1 MGKVMT
7 EHMYNMHKVED
18 SFHKEIEYKN
28 AILSLVSDKEL
39 EKLYD
44 TSDNKEGFFTLI
56 QTNQRAEFLN
66 MLIWL
71 VLFFRGITL
80 NWIICL
86 KA

>member
-44 TSDNKEGFFTLI
+44 TSDNKEGFLHWSRPTREQNF
-56 QTNQRAEFLN
+56 
-66 MLIWL
+66 
-71 VLFFRGITL
+71 
-80 NWIICL
+80 
-86 KA
+86 

>member
-1 MGKVMT
+1 MT

-44 TSDNKEGFFTLI
+44 TNDNKEGFLH
-56 QTNQRAEFLN
+56 
-66 MLIWL
+66 
-71 VLFFRGITL
+71 
-80 NWIICL
+80 
-86 KA
+86 